1 MKVALLVLAL
11 ALMVTAIVTTSFV
24 DSPSLPFT
32 HQYARFW
39 VKGKVRGDF
48 PDKPWAGTVA
58 YLGGEKAT
66 LTEAGT
72 FQFSRSPGTYILKIC
87 CSDRFRWIYREVL
100 ILDRDVHLDLVAQPI
115 VDVPG
120 RLIVFDESMRR
131 SQLKI
136 SAWLVGTNVIE
147 KAVTLA
153 DGSFTLHLVEGKW
166 QVDVDNAPKGHDVEW
181 VSYGGEKVSSRTF
194 TIEDKKSPSLPLQIA
209 LR

>member
-1 MKVALLVLAL
+1 MKVALLILAL
-11 ALMVTAIVTTSFV
+11 ALMLTAIVTSSWV

-32 HQYARFW
+32 HNYARFW
-39 VKGKVRGDF
+39 VKGRVTGDF

-58 YLGGEKAT
+58 YLGGEKST
-66 LTEAGT
+66 LNEEGT

-100 ILDRDVHLDLVAQPI
+100 ITDRDVHLDLVAQPI

-120 RLIVFDESMRR
+120 RVIILDDSVRR
-131 SQLKI
+131 SNLKI
-136 SAWLVGTNVIE
+136 SAWLVGTNVLE
-147 KAVTLA
+147 AAVTLS
-153 DGSFTLHLVEGKW
+153 DGSFTLHLVEGRW

-181 VSYGGEKVSSRTF
+181 VTFGDEKVASRTF
-194 TIEDKKSPSLPLQIA
+194 TIVGKTSPSLPLQIA

>member
-11 ALMVTAIVTTSFV
+11 ALMLTAIVTSSWV

-32 HQYARFW
+32 HDYARFW
-39 VKGKVRGDF
+39 VKGRVTGDF
-48 PDKPWAGTVA
+48 PDKPWTGTVA
-58 YLGGEKAT
+58 YLGGEKST
-66 LTEAGT
+66 LTEEGT
-72 FQFSRSPGTYILKIC
+72 FKFSRSPGTYILKIC

-100 ILDRDVHLDLVAQPI
+100 IIDRDVHLELVAQPI

-120 RLIVFDESMRR
+120 RVIILDDSVRR
-131 SQLKI
+131 SNLKI

-147 KAVTLA
+147 AAVTLA

-181 VSYGGEKVSSRTF
+181 VTFGEEKVASRTF
-194 TIEDKKSPSLPLQIA
+194 TIVGKTSPSLPLQIA
-209 LR
+209 VR